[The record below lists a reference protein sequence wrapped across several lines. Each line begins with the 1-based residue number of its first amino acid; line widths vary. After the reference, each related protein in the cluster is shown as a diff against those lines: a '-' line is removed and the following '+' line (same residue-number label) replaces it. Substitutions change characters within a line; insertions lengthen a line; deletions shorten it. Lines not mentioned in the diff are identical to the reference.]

1 MLKFGTPYIHQIC
14 INLLLQM
21 FSHGTFA
28 VLKTKTHRLALQ
40 NIHFG
45 QRFVR
50 YQSVQKRQSRL
61 KRSSIPRAVNQDFF
75 RFEVLQ
81 LLPHFAVAL
90 VERFTQIQMLTDS
103 LHSQLAQLTLVG
115 TLRHHRETVEWART
129 CPLDFA
135 CYREVVE
142 V

>member
-1 MLKFGTPYIHQIC
+1 
-14 INLLLQM
+14 M

-28 VLKTKTHRLALQ
+28 VLKAKTHRLALQ

-50 YQSVQKRQSRL
+50 YQSVQKRQRRL

-75 RFEVLQ
+75 RFEALQ

-115 TLRHHRETVEWART
+115 TLRHHREAVEWTRT